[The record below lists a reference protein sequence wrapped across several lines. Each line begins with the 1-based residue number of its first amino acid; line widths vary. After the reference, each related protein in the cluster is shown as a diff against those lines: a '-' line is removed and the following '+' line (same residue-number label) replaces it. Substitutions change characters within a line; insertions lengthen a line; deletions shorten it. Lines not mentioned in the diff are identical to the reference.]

1 MPSPILSRKWPACLL
16 AAALAACSGAPGND
30 TANGAA
36 DAGNEAAPPANVA
49 DANATAPEANETAP
63 AGNDAAAGDGD
74 SYSYSASG
82 TEPFWSLTIGGG
94 RMVYDS
100 ADGPDVTVP
109 TPQQQPTRAGYRY
122 VTPEM
127 TVAVN
132 TFQRCDAANGAEYH
146 DTVRITIGAATV
158 TGCGGEVTTAA
169 E

>member
-30 TANGAA
+30 TANGAV
-36 DAGNEAAPPANVA
+36 DAGNEADAPVE
-49 DANATAPEANETAP
+49 ANATAPEANEAAP
-63 AGNDAAAGDGD
+63 AGNDAAAGEGD
-74 SYSYSASG
+74 SYSASG
-82 TEPFWSLTIGGG
+82 TEPFWSLAIGGG
-94 RMVYDS
+94 RMAYDS
-100 ADGPDVTVP
+100 ADGPDVTVA
-109 TPQQQPTRAGYRY
+109 TPPQQPTRAGYRY

-132 TFQRCDAANGAEYH
+132 TFQRCEAANGAEYH
-146 DTVRITIGAATV
+146 DTVRVTIGAATV